1 MYFKNC
7 SKIESF
13 LYYSKRN
20 GLIIRKIFNLKE
32 IKKMDEHFLVKKK
45 KKKG

>member
-1 MYFKNC
+1 MLLFYYAYNVYFKNC

-20 GLIIRKIFNLKE
+20 GLIVGKIFNLNE
-32 IKKMDEHFLVKKK
+32 F
-45 KKKG
+45 

>member
-1 MYFKNC
+1 MLLLYFAYYMYFKNC

-20 GLIIRKIFNLKE
+20 ALIIRKIFNLNE
-32 IKKMDEHFLVKKK
+32 F
-45 KKKG
+45 